1 MTKVDEN
8 FQFVP
13 PHQHQQNAAE
23 RAIQT
28 FKNHFISGISSVN
41 KYFSV
46 HIWCRLIPQACL
58 VLNLLQQSRINP
70 KLSAYAQV
78 HGAYYFN
85 TTPVAPSGTRV
96 VVHEIPAVGGSWK
109 IRGIDG
115 WYLGHTLHQ
124 YICFEVFA
132 NNTSHSRIADTVEFS
147 CITSPCLFRYQ
158 QKLPLKQKQTCT

>member
-96 VVHEIPAVGGSWK
+96 VVHEIPAVGGSWT

-115 WYLGHTLHQ
+115 RVSG
-124 YICFEVFA
+124 
-132 NNTSHSRIADTVEFS
+132 SRS
-147 CITSPCLFRYQ
+147 SPL
-158 QKLPLKQKQTCT
+158 